1 MDNIG
6 GFKSVEYA
14 LVDNVKNCAIVSDK
28 IIVDLQ
34 SRKLWNEITATPGKI
49 EITVTPTTENG
60 LTIYSVVGTIFCP
73 RFKLSRYNEYK
84 KLVRPQILLKYITG
98 NGDVL
103 IAGDKETPLK
113 VITENVNPGA
123 ANGYSGTK
131 LSISG
136 LMSHPE
142 LVLYE

>member
-6 GFKSVEYA
+6 GFQSAEYSLA
-14 LVDNVKNCAIVSDK
+14 ENVKNCAVFSDK
-28 IIVDLQ
+28 IIVVHK
-34 SRKLWNEITATPGKI
+34 SAKSWNEIPATPGKI

-73 RFKLSRYNEYK
+73 RFKLSRYNEYQ

-103 IAGDKETPLK
+103 VAGDKETPLK